1 MPRIEEVLKQK
12 AEELKKANARYD
24 PVVDSWLQRVLDSPY
39 TPLFVIGF
47 LLVIIVGPI
56 IFKAIFG

>member
-12 AEELKKANARYD
+12 AEELKRANARYD

-47 LLVIIVGPI
+47 LLLVIVL
-56 IFKAIFG
+56 AILG